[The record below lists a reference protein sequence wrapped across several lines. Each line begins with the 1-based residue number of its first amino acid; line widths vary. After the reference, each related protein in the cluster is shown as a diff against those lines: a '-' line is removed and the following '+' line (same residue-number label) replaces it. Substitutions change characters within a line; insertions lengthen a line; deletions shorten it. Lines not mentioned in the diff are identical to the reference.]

1 MTGIDTERL
10 RCEPLSIAHADAMLP
25 VLADPMIYQFTPDG
39 PPSDIGHLRKRYAI
53 LAGGRNTSGTETW
66 LNWILI
72 LRTTNLPIG
81 YTQATIRGRRCSFA
95 YILNSEHWGLGLA
108 SEACR
113 AIISYL
119 FQTYELEAVEAE
131 IDQFNAR
138 SIRLAERL
146 GFRRIGHVSGDFLF
160 ILERPGG

>member
-1 MTGIDTERL
+1 MTGIDTEHL

-39 PPSDIGHLRKRYAI
+39 PPPDIGYLRKRYAI
-53 LAGGRNTSGTETW
+53 LAGGRNASGTETW

-81 YTQATIRGRRCSFA
+81 YVQATIRSRRCSFA
-95 YILNSEHWGLGLA
+95 YILNSEHWGLRLA
-108 SEACR
+108 GEACR
-113 AIISYL
+113 AIISHL
-119 FQTYELEAVEAE
+119 FQAYELDAIEAE
-131 IDQFNAR
+131 IDQRNTR

-146 GFRRIGHVSGDFLF
+146 GFCRIGHDGGDFLF
-160 ILERPGG
+160 RLERQDG